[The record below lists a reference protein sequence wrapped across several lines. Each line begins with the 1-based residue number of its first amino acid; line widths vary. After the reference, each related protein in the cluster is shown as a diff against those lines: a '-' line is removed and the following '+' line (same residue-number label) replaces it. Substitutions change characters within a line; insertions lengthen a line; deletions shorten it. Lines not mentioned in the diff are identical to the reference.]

1 MEEIKTNQSMIDR
14 LNRNDTGIRNVAD
27 KAGADEKEQEP
38 KIEETKNEERPSSAP
53 TGTMFE
59 CNICLDQASEP
70 VVTPCGHL
78 YCWKCIYEWMQQP
91 RDTLVCPVCK
101 SGISKDKCIPIF
113 TRENTDDPR

>member
-1 MEEIKTNQSMIDR
+1 MIDR
-14 LNRNDTGIRNVAD
+14 LNRNETGIHNVADLVD
-27 KAGADEKEQEP
+27 KAGADEKAQEP

-78 YCWKCIYEWMQQP
+78 YCWKCIYEWMQ
-91 RDTLVCPVCK
+91 
-101 SGISKDKCIPIF
+101 
-113 TRENTDDPR
+113 